1 MGLRRTLCLRVAI
14 PYDQSFKLLAD
25 DDPRAAMAA
34 FAGIPLDADIEVQ
47 PLDRELNLSTL
58 RVDNLYRC
66 RQAGKEFLIHFEAVS
81 RYRAEVLD
89 WQVEHVRAIVAKY
102 QLPCRSY
109 LPLLTDGGVPK
120 RFPRYL
126 KCQYGDYYSRVRLRV
141 VRLWKIPARRI
152 LKMGRLSLLPWTAL
166 MAGTPEEFAES
177 LQTLKASGNRSLPDQ
192 MMLLR
197 GLRYGKKKMI
207 EEVLAHMTMEELIK
221 ESSYSQWLM
230 EEGEKIGIKKGEKRG
245 IKKGEKIGIQHTLTQ
260 LLTTRFGQLPRWAEE
275 RLTNAD
281 ASSLDR
287 WTINFVSAAS
297 IEDCLR

>member
-1 MGLRRTLCLRVAI
+1 MSI

-25 DDPRAAMAA
+25 DDPRAALAA
-34 FAGIPLDADIEVQ
+34 FADIPLDADIEVLT
-47 PLDRELNLSTL
+47 LDRELNLSTL

-81 RYRAEVLD
+81 RYRAEVLA
-89 WQVEHVRAIVAKY
+89 WQVEHVRAIIAKY

-109 LPLLTDGGVPK
+109 LLLLTADGVPE

-152 LKMGRLSLLPWTAL
+152 LKMGRPSLVPWTAL
-166 MAGTPEEFAES
+166 MAGTSAEFVES
-177 LQTLKASGNRSLPDQ
+177 LRTLTASGIRSLPDQ

-207 EEVLAHMTMEELIK
+207 EEDLAHMTMEEIIK
-221 ESSYSQWLM
+221 ESSFSQWLM
-230 EEGEKIGIKKGEKRG
+230 EEGEKLGVE
-245 IKKGEKIGIQHTLTQ
+245 KGEKIGIEKGEKIWMRHVLAQQ
-260 LLTTRFGQLPRWAEE
+260 LTTRFGPLPPWAEE
-275 RLTNAD
+275 RLNAGD
-281 ASSLDR
+281 ANALNR
-287 WTINFVSAAS
+287 WTINFVTAAS
-297 IEDCLR
+297 IEDCFR